1 MKRTRITAALAAG
14 MAATGLLAGVA
25 LARAADGDDMRISTL
40 AHTTTAVGEAKGD
53 VISAAARDADDRM
66 VSEDKDRDADDR
78 AKAEDKD
85 RDADDRAKH
94 ADRDAHGD
102 AVSAVAHNKATKGE
116 AHGDAVSTAA
126 HSH

>member
-1 MKRTRITAALAAG
+1 MTKTRAITAIAAG
-14 MAATGLLAGVA
+14 VATSGLLAGVA
-25 LARAADGDDMRISTL
+25 LAWTTSSADTDDVRISTL

-66 VSEDKDRDADDR
+66 TVSEDKDRDADDH
-78 AKAEDKD
+78 
-85 RDADDRAKH
+85 AKH

-116 AHGDAVSTAA
+116 AHGDAVSSGA
-126 HSH
+126 HTH